1 MIPKFGSLN
10 PHEIAHE
17 RMKDLL
23 DITSILLHT
32 VLKCYG
38 IINKI
43 YFSVE
48 RENHYAGR

>member
-32 VLKCYG
+32 VLKCNR
-38 IINKI
+38 IRNPC
-43 YFSVE
+43 F
-48 RENHYAGR
+48 

>member
-23 DITSILLHT
+23 DITSILLHAE
-32 VLKCYG
+32 LKCNR
-38 IINKI
+38 IRNPC
-43 YFSVE
+43 F
-48 RENHYAGR
+48 